1 LGKSRGEKFDR
12 KMPDPPEYPAE
23 ICNRQVDLVDQ
34 PGKPVK
40 RPLFVDDSEL
50 SMKVFVT
57 GSSGFI
63 GQALVRRLQAE
74 GFEVAGLDKGPGAT
88 TAYVC
93 DILDAARLNQAVQES
108 LPDALVHLAARIDL
122 DEKTDLAGYTAN
134 IEGVQNVMAAVR
146 LTPSIRR
153 TIWTSSQLVCRVGYV
168 PRNDTDY
175 TADTLYGQSK
185 VRTEQ
190 IVRQQDGAGRE
201 WCLVRPTTV
210 WGPGMSAHYQRFLR
224 MIERG
229 YYFHVGSEPLWK
241 SYSYIENIAFQYLRL
256 LEAPTEL
263 IHRKTFYL
271 ADYEPIDL
279 LAWSDAFQRA
289 FQSRPIPH
297 VPLSIARVLAG
308 CGDVANAVGLR
319 KFPFNS
325 FRLNNVLTQYQFDL
339 KPTEAVCG
347 PLPYNMAQGVEE
359 TVAWLRKM
367 SPGQSVARHP
377 DRRIADRPPAE
388 SRKIR
393 P

>member
-1 LGKSRGEKFDR
+1 
-12 KMPDPPEYPAE
+12 
-23 ICNRQVDLVDQ
+23 
-34 PGKPVK
+34 
-40 RPLFVDDSEL
+40 
-50 SMKVFVT
+50 MKVLVT

-74 GFEVAGLDKGPGAT
+74 GFEVAGLDKGSGAT
-88 TAYVC
+88 TTHVC
-93 DILDAARLNQAVQES
+93 DILDAGRLNQAVQES
-108 LPDALVHLAARIDL
+108 SPDALVHLAARIDL

-134 IEGVQNVMAAVR
+134 IEGVQNVIAAVR

-153 TIWTSSQLVCRVGYV
+153 AIWTSSQLVCRVGYV

-190 IVRQQDGAGRE
+190 IVREQDGAGRE
-201 WCLVRPTTV
+201 WCLARPTTV

-229 YYFHVGSEPLWK
+229 YYFHVGNQPLWK

-256 LEAPTEL
+256 LEAPAEL
-263 IHRKTFYL
+263 IHGKTFYL
-271 ADYEPIDL
+271 ADYKPIDL

-289 FQSRPIPH
+289 FNSRAIPH
-297 VPLSIARVLAG
+297 MPLSIARILAG
-308 CGDVANAVGLR
+308 CGDAVNAIGLR

-339 KPTEAVCG
+339 KPIEAVCG
-347 PLPYNMAQGVEE
+347 PLPYNMEQGVEE
-359 TVAWLRKM
+359 TAAWLRELP
-367 SPGQSVARHP
+367 PGPDVAGHP
-377 DRRIADRPPAE
+377 DHRIAGKPPVE
-388 SRKIR
+388 KIH

>member
-1 LGKSRGEKFDR
+1 
-12 KMPDPPEYPAE
+12 
-23 ICNRQVDLVDQ
+23 
-34 PGKPVK
+34 
-40 RPLFVDDSEL
+40 
-50 SMKVFVT
+50 MKVLVT

-63 GQALVRRLQAE
+63 GQALVRRLRTT
-74 GFEVAGLDKGPGAT
+74 GFEVAGLDKVDRAT
-88 TAYVC
+88 TDYVC
-93 DILDAARLNQAVQES
+93 DILDAGRLNQAVQEFW
-108 LPDALVHLAARIDL
+108 PDALVHLAARIDL
-122 DEKTDLAGYTAN
+122 DEKTNLAGYAAN
-134 IEGVQNVMAAVR
+134 IEGVQNVIAAVR
-146 LTPSIRR
+146 LAPSIRR
-153 TIWTSSQLVCRVGYV
+153 AIWTSSQLVCRVGYV

-190 IVRQQDGAGRE
+190 LVREQDGAGRE
-201 WCLVRPTTV
+201 WCLARPTTV

-229 YYFHVGSEPLWK
+229 YYFHVGHRPLWK
-241 SYSYIENIAFQYLRL
+241 SYSYIENIAYQYLQL
-256 LEAPTEL
+256 LEAPADL

-297 VPLSIARVLAG
+297 MPLGIARMLAR
-308 CGDVANAVGLR
+308 CGDAVNAVGVR

-347 PLPYNMAQGVEE
+347 PLPYNMEQGVAE
-359 TVAWLRKM
+359 TAAWLRGL
-367 SPGQSVARHP
+367 PARG
-377 DRRIADRPPAE
+377 AA
-388 SRKIR
+388 
-393 P
+393 